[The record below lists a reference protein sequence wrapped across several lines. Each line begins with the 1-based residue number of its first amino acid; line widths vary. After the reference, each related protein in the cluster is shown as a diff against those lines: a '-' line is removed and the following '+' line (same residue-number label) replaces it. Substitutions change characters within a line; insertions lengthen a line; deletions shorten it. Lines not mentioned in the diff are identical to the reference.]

1 MKADQALRIAA
12 MAMVIVLSRVTF
24 GWTMKF
30 YDPSLIA
37 ED

>member
-24 GWTMKF
+24 GWTLKF
-30 YDPSLIA
+30 YNPGLMA